1 MIFLD
6 ANYIISLFV
15 EDHKFHERAKEI
27 DELLIGKEQIIS
39 RLVIS
44 EVITILNIKL
54 KASNEV
60 IERAYNQMYNYYEVI
75 EDHYFYDKGLE
86 KILKYDDKDLSLFDC
101 IYMAVME
108 ELGIKKIVTFD
119 NHFTN
124 KGIEV
129 IGVSNKVKSF

>member
-6 ANYIISLFV
+6 ANYIISLFI
-15 EDHKFHERAKEI
+15 ENHEFHERAKEI
-27 DELLIGKEQIIS
+27 DESLVGKEQIIS

-44 EVITILNIKL
+44 EVITILNIRL

-60 IERAYNQMYNYYEVI
+60 IERAYHQMHNYYEII

-101 IYMAVME
+101 VYMAIME
-108 ELGIKKIVTFD
+108 ELGIKQIVTFD
-119 NHFTN
+119 KHFNN
-124 KGIEV
+124 KGIRV
-129 IGVSNKVKSF
+129 IGY